1 MSGPVSAAPGPGGPV
16 PALPRPVRFPLRM
29 AAAAV
34 PTGPAPAPLEAKM
47 FKSSTTAIPDTL
59 AVPRHIAIIMDGN
72 GRWAT
77 KRLLPRVAGHVKG
90 VEAVRGVVE
99 HCVERG
105 VEYLTLFA
113 FSSENWRRPAE
124 EVSLLMKLFVTALER
139 EVSKM
144 HANNIRLKVVG
155 DLSRFDPKLQEM
167 INAAER
173 RTANNSRL
181 TVSVC
186 ANYGGRWDIMQAT
199 SKMVA
204 ANPGVTEYSED
215 MLAPHLAMAYAPEP
229 DLFIRTG
236 GEERISNFLLWQL
249 AYAELYFT
257 RTFWPDFSK
266 ASLDEAITSYQ
277 ERERRFGQTG
287 EQVAQKAE

>member
-1 MSGPVSAAPGPGGPV
+1 MI
-16 PALPRPVRFPLRM
+16 
-29 AAAAV
+29 
-34 PTGPAPAPLEAKM
+34 
-47 FKSSTTAIPDTL
+47 FKSSTTVVPDVPV
-59 AVPRHIAIIMDGN
+59 VPRHVAIIMDGN

-90 VEAVRGVVE
+90 VEAVRNVVE
-99 HCVERG
+99 ACVERG

-113 FSSENWRRPAE
+113 FSSENWRRPQE
-124 EVSLLMKLFVTALER
+124 EVSLLMRLFVTALER

-144 HANNIRLKVVG
+144 HANDIRLKVVG

-167 INAAER
+167 IAAAMR
-173 RTANNSRL
+173 KTANNTRL
-181 TVSVC
+181 TVTVC

-204 ANPGVTEYSED
+204 ANPGVTEYTEE

-249 AYAELYFT
+249 AYSELFFT
-257 RTFWPDFSK
+257 DTFWPDFDSQ
-266 ASLDEAITSYQ
+266 SLDAAIASYQ
-277 ERERRFGQTG
+277 SRERRFGRTG
-287 EQVAQKAE
+287 EQVAKKS